1 MDRRQLDRRL
11 NATRDLYVLD
21 VEGLLKTL
29 CRRKVLLAAF
39 MLMVLVPAVLFVMFR
54 PSYYTAQ
61 TSVILE
67 DPDLNLTDFQDALP
81 TQTLDDMTIETQ
93 VKVIASPT
101 LAHET
106 LDVLAKDEKAPAIAV
121 AAAKPEG
128 RYDAVKGFLQNLSV
142 FSEGKSRVISIAYKS
157 QDPYEASKIV
167 NTHTQQ
173 YIDFQIRSK
182 KEKIALINEWI
193 TQQVESLRDDSQ
205 KTAVKIQD
213 FRKESGII
221 LGKNSQTL
229 ILQQIEDL
237 TEQLVP
243 IETQKLNLQSRAA
256 AKGSTSEIVDS
267 PLISGLKS
275 QVSDAKQQLQ
285 ALSSTYGPSHPDVMA
300 AQQRVKQVS
309 ADLARETGTIRGSV
323 KTELAAVTEQEQL
336 IRDRLEAL
344 SKEMDDLRDKSILL
358 ESMEAEEV
366 ANRTLLESFLARS
379 EELKSQ
385 LAYDSGD
392 VRISALAEVPTEPV
406 GVSKTILFLLAGLFS
421 VIFAIGMVLLLELVD
436 RGIEDEED
444 IKRVLNLRLLGAL
457 PKVRNPL
464 GDVGGNKRSDYVE
477 ELKRIYMIM
486 AQKKGPQSV
495 LMTASRSGEGKT
507 TVSMAMSRYL
517 ASIGTRVVVID
528 ANTTS
533 PSIAAIAEVPAS
545 PGFADL
551 MAGAED
557 LAKCV
562 HKDETGLAVIPAG
575 NQDRYGIDVLSGSDR
590 FRKLIETLK
599 TQYDFIIV
607 DCAPV
612 LNTTDAEIIAG
623 HVDQVVLVVEWAKA
637 PKKYLNK
644 VAGTLRQ
651 FSKEMPSVILNKKPS

>member
-11 NATRDLYVLD
+11 NTNRDLYVLD
-21 VEGLLKTL
+21 IEALLKTL
-29 CRRKVLLAAF
+29 CRRKALLVAF

-54 PSYYTAQ
+54 PNYYVAQ
-61 TSVILE
+61 ASVILE
-67 DPDLNLTDFQDALP
+67 DQDLNLTDFKEALP

-93 VKVIASPT
+93 VKVIESPT

-106 LDVLAKDEKAPAIAV
+106 LDVLAKDEKAPAIAI
-121 AAAKPEG
+121 AAAKAEG
-128 RYDAVKGFLQNLSV
+128 RYDALKTFLKNLSV

-157 QDPYEASKIV
+157 EDPYEASKIA

-193 TQQVESLRDDSQ
+193 TKQVAALREDSQ
-205 KTAVKIQD
+205 KTSAKIQE
-213 FRKESGII
+213 FRKDSGII
-221 LGKNSQTL
+221 LGKNSQAL

-267 PLISGLKS
+267 ALISELKG

-285 ALSSTYGPSHPDVMA
+285 SLSATYGPSHPEVMA

-309 ADLARETGTIRGSV
+309 ADLARETGTIKSSV

-336 IRDRLEAL
+336 IRDRLESL

-358 ESMEAEEV
+358 ESMEAEET
-366 ANRTLLESFLARS
+366 ANRTLLENFLTRS

-392 VRISALAEVPTEPV
+392 VRVSALAEVPTHPV
-406 GVSKTILFLLAGLFS
+406 GVSKTILFLLAGVFS
-421 VIFAIGMVLLLELVD
+421 VVFAVGMVLVLELVD
-436 RGIEDEED
+436 RGIEDADD
-444 IKRVLNLRLLGAL
+444 IKKVLNLRLLGTL

-464 GDVGGNKRSDYVE
+464 GEIGNNKRSDYVE

-495 LMTASRSGEGKT
+495 LLTASRSGEGKT
-507 TVSMAMSRYL
+507 TVSMALSRYL

-533 PSIAAIAEVPAS
+533 PSIAAIAEVPAT

-557 LAKCV
+557 LSKTV
-562 HKDETGLAVIPAG
+562 HKDDGGLAIIPAG
-575 NQDRYGIDVLSGSDR
+575 NQDRYGIDILSASER

-651 FSKEMPSVILNKKPS
+651 FAKETPSVILNKRP

>member
-11 NATRDLYVLD
+11 NTNRDLYVLD
-21 VEGLLKTL
+21 IEALLKTL
-29 CRRKVLLAAF
+29 CRRKALLVAF

-54 PSYYTAQ
+54 PNYYVAQ
-61 TSVILE
+61 ASVILE
-67 DPDLNLTDFQDALP
+67 DQDLNLTDFKEALP

-93 VKVIASPT
+93 VKVIESPT

-106 LDVLAKDEKAPAIAV
+106 LDVLAKDEKAPAIAI
-121 AAAKPEG
+121 AAAKAEG
-128 RYDAVKGFLQNLSV
+128 RYDALKTFLKNLSV

-157 QDPYEASKIV
+157 EDPYEASKIA

-193 TQQVESLRDDSQ
+193 TKQVAALREDSQ
-205 KTAVKIQD
+205 KTSAKIQE
-213 FRKESGII
+213 FRKDSGII
-221 LGKNSQTL
+221 LGKNSQAL

-267 PLISGLKS
+267 ALISELKG

-285 ALSSTYGPSHPDVMA
+285 SLSATYGPSHPEVMA

-309 ADLARETGTIRGSV
+309 ADLARETGTIKSSV

-336 IRDRLEAL
+336 IRDRLESL

-358 ESMEAEEV
+358 ESMEAEET
-366 ANRTLLESFLARS
+366 ANRTLLENFLTRS

-392 VRISALAEVPTEPV
+392 VRVSALAEVPTHPV
-406 GVSKTILFLLAGLFS
+406 GVSKTILFLLAGVFS
-421 VIFAIGMVLLLELVD
+421 VVFAVGMVLVLELVD
-436 RGIEDEED
+436 RGIEDADD
-444 IKRVLNLRLLGAL
+444 IKKVLNLRLLGTL

-464 GDVGGNKRSDYVE
+464 GEIGNNKRSDYVE

-495 LMTASRSGEGKT
+495 LLTASRSGEGKT
-507 TVSMAMSRYL
+507 TVSMALSRYL
-517 ASIGTRVVVID
+517 ASIGTRAVVID

-533 PSIAAIAEVPAS
+533 PSIAAIAEVPAT

-557 LAKCV
+557 LSKTV
-562 HKDETGLAVIPAG
+562 HKDDGGLAIIPAG
-575 NQDRYGIDVLSGSDR
+575 NQDRYGIDILSASER

-651 FSKEMPSVILNKKPS
+651 FAKETPSVILNKRP

>member
-11 NATRDLYVLD
+11 NASRDLYVLD
-21 VEGLLKTL
+21 IEALLKTL
-29 CRRKVLLAAF
+29 CRRKALLIAF

-54 PSYYTAQ
+54 PSYYVAQ

-67 DPDLNLTDFQDALP
+67 DPDLNLTDFKDALP

-93 VKVIASPT
+93 VKVIGSPT

-106 LDVLAKDEKAPAIAV
+106 LDVLAKDEKASAIAV
-121 AAAKPEG
+121 AAAKQEG
-128 RYDAVKGFLQNLSV
+128 RYDALKAFLKNLSV

-157 QDPYEASKIV
+157 EDPYEASKIV

-173 YIDFQIRSK
+173 YVDFQIRSK
-182 KEKIALINEWI
+182 KEKIGMINEWI
-193 TQQVESLRDDSQ
+193 TQQVAALREDSQ
-205 KTAVKIQD
+205 KTSAKIQD

-221 LGKNSQTL
+221 LGKNSQAL

-267 PLISGLKS
+267 ALISGLKG
-275 QVSDAKQQLQ
+275 QVSEAKQQLQ
-285 ALSSTYGPSHPDVMA
+285 SLSATYGPSHPDVMA
-300 AQQRVKQVS
+300 AQQRVKQAS
-309 ADLARETGTIRGSV
+309 ADLARETGTIKSSV

-336 IRDRLEAL
+336 IRDRLESL

-358 ESMEAEEV
+358 ESMEAEEI
-366 ANRTLLESFLARS
+366 ANRTLLENFLARS

-392 VRISALAEVPTEPV
+392 VRISALAEVPTQPV
-406 GVSKTILFLLAGLFS
+406 GVSKTILFLLAGVFS
-421 VIFAIGMVLLLELVD
+421 VIFAVGMVLVLELID
-436 RGIEDEED
+436 RGIEDADD
-444 IKRVLNLRLLGAL
+444 IKKVLNLRLLGTL

-464 GDVGGNKRSDYVE
+464 GEVGNNKRSDYVE
-477 ELKRIYMIM
+477 ELKRIYMVM
-486 AQKKGPQSV
+486 AQKKGPQS
-495 LMTASRSGEGKT
+495 LLLTASRSGEGKT
-507 TVSMAMSRYL
+507 TVAMALSRYL

-533 PSIAAIAEVPAS
+533 PSIAAIAEVS
-545 PGFADL
+545 STPGFADL

-557 LAKCV
+557 LSKTV
-562 HKDETGLAVIPAG
+562 HKDDSGLAVIPAG
-575 NQDRYGIDVLSGSDR
+575 NQERYGIDILSASER

-623 HVDQVVLVVEWAKA
+623 HVDQVVLVIEWAKA

-644 VAGTLRQ
+644 VASTLRQ
-651 FSKEMPSVILNKKPS
+651 FAKETPNVILNKRP

>member
-11 NATRDLYVLD
+11 NASRDLYVLD
-21 VEGLLKTL
+21 IEALMKTL
-29 CRRKVLLAAF
+29 CRRKVLLIAF
-39 MLMVLVPAVLFVMFR
+39 MLMVLVPSVLFVMFR
-54 PSYYTAQ
+54 PSYYVAQ

-67 DPDLNLTDFQDALP
+67 DADLNLTDFKDALP

-93 VKVIASPT
+93 VKVIGSPT

-106 LDVLAKDEKAPAIAV
+106 LDVLGKDEKAPAIAV
-121 AAAKPEG
+121 AAAKPDG
-128 RYDAVKGFLQNLSV
+128 RYDALKAFLKNLSV

-157 QDPYEASKIV
+157 EDPYEASKIV

-173 YIDFQIRSK
+173 YIDFQIRNK
-182 KEKIALINEWI
+182 KEKIGMINEWI
-193 TQQVESLRDDSQ
+193 TQQVAALREDSQ
-205 KTAVKIQD
+205 KTSAKIQD

-221 LGKNSQTL
+221 MGKNSQAL

-243 IETQKLNLQSRAA
+243 IETQKLSLQSRAA
-256 AKGSTSEIVDS
+256 AKGSTTEIVDS
-267 PLISGLKS
+267 NLVNDLKA
-275 QVSDAKQQLQ
+275 QVSDAKQELQ

-300 AQQRVKQVS
+300 AQQRVKQAS
-309 ADLARETGTIRGSV
+309 ADLARETGTIRSSV
-323 KTELAAVTEQEQL
+323 KTELQTVTEQEQL

-366 ANRTLLESFLARS
+366 ANRTLLENFLTRS

-392 VRISALAEVPTEPV
+392 VRVSALAEVPTQPV
-406 GVSKTILFLLAGLFS
+406 GVSKTVLFLLAFIFS
-421 VIFAIGMVLLLELVD
+421 IVFAVGMVLALELID
-436 RGIEDEED
+436 RGIEDAED
-444 IKRVLNLRLLGAL
+444 IKRILNLRLLGTL

-464 GDVGGNKRSDYVE
+464 GEIGNNKRSDYVE

-495 LMTASRSGEGKT
+495 LLTASRSGEGKT
-507 TVSMAMSRYL
+507 TVAMALSSYL
-517 ASIGTRVVVID
+517 ASIGSRVIVVD

-533 PSIAAIAEVPAS
+533 PSIAAIAEVPAT

-557 LAKCV
+557 LPKTI
-562 HKDETGLAVIPAG
+562 HKDGSGLAVIPAG
-575 NQDRYGIDVLSGSDR
+575 NQDRYGIDILSASER
-590 FRKLIETLK
+590 FRKVMETLK

-607 DCAPV
+607 DCAPA
-612 LNTTDAEIIAG
+612 LDTTDAEIIAG
-623 HVDQVVLVVEWAKA
+623 HVDQVILVIEWAKA

-644 VAGTLRQ
+644 VASTLRQ
-651 FSKEMPSVILNKKPS
+651 FAKETPNVILNKRP

>member
-11 NATRDLYVLD
+11 NASRDLYVLD
-21 VEGLLKTL
+21 IEALLKTL
-29 CRRKVLLAAF
+29 CRRKALIVGF
-39 MLMVLVPAVLFVMFR
+39 MLMVLVPAILFIMSR
-54 PSYYTAQ
+54 PSYYVAQ

-67 DPDLNLTDFQDALP
+67 DADLNLTDFKDALP

-93 VKVIASPT
+93 VKVIGSPT

-106 LDVLAKDEKAPAIAV
+106 LDVLAKGEKAPAIAV
-121 AAAKPEG
+121 AAAKQEG
-128 RYDAVKGFLQNLSV
+128 RYDALKAFLKNLSV

-157 QDPYEASKIV
+157 EDPYEASKIV

-173 YIDFQIRSK
+173 YVDFQIRSK
-182 KEKIALINEWI
+182 KEKIGMINEWI
-193 TQQVESLRDDSQ
+193 TKQVAALREDSQ
-205 KTAVKIQD
+205 KTSAKIQD

-221 LGKNSQTL
+221 LGKNSQAL

-267 PLISGLKS
+267 ALISELKG

-285 ALSSTYGPSHPDVMA
+285 SLSATYGPSHPDVMA
-300 AQQRVKQVS
+300 AQQRVKQAS
-309 ADLARETGTIRGSV
+309 ADLARETGTIKSSV

-336 IRDRLEAL
+336 IRDRLETL

-358 ESMEAEEV
+358 ESMEAEET
-366 ANRTLLESFLARS
+366 ANRTLLENFLTRS

-385 LAYDSGD
+385 MAYDSGD
-392 VRISALAEVPTEPV
+392 VRVSALAEVPTQPV
-406 GVSKTILFLLAGLFS
+406 GVSKTILFLLAGVFS
-421 VIFAIGMVLLLELVD
+421 VVFAVGMVLLLELVD
-436 RGIEDEED
+436 RGIEDADD
-444 IKRVLNLRLLGAL
+444 IKKVLNLRLLGSL

-464 GDVGGNKRSDYVE
+464 GEIGNNKRSDYVE

-507 TVSMAMSRYL
+507 TISMALSRYL

-533 PSIAAIAEVPAS
+533 PSIAAIAEVSSA

-557 LAKCV
+557 LSKTV
-562 HKDETGLAVIPAG
+562 HKDDTGLSVIPAG
-575 NQDRYGIDVLSGSDR
+575 NQERYGIDILSSSER

-623 HVDQVVLVVEWAKA
+623 HVDQVVLVIEWAKA

-651 FSKEMPSVILNKKPS
+651 FAKETPSVILNKRP